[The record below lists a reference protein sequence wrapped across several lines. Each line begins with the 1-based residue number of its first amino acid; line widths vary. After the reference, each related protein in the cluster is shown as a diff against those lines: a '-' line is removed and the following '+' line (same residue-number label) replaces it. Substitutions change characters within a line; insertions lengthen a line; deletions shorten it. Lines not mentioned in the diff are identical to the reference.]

1 MEFLIS
7 YLFEAAATK
16 FTLTWQIYRNV
27 TAVNFCLVYQPTY
40 SHQKKLV
47 RARLVNKRSSS
58 SGSTEHNFGIP
69 TQRTLWTKEDYNAEG
84 RQVHKREIQGYYQLK
99 LQWIKKQ
106 RLKIKVAEGSDL
118 IFEQNSNLFCLYFS
132 ASIHLCKLRQN
143 TDVNRFGQKYNI
155 HCYGNNSLTGSA
167 SAG

>member
-1 MEFLIS
+1 M
-7 YLFEAAATK
+7 
-16 FTLTWQIYRNV
+16 
-27 TAVNFCLVYQPTY
+27 
-40 SHQKKLV
+40 
-47 RARLVNKRSSS
+47 
-58 SGSTEHNFGIP
+58 
-69 TQRTLWTKEDYNAEG
+69 KEDYNAEG